1 MPTAKNDAIFN
12 VISSAGLDVNEL
24 FLVDGKIF
32 SSPDGGDAEAGSI
45 FSSVD
50 NLPAQSYEA
59 VVSLLRKLDR
69 PEYASIDDLKARIQ
83 RASDWE
89 ALYAEINDL
98 LDHYGKRDGGDFL
111 VVEDDYGYMQQKV
124 ECSVA
129 GWYRPAM
136 TLAIQTLLQPYAD
149 AWEVIVVGE
158 TGSNKPFALSIF
170 KDKIR
175 EHAV

>member
-1 MPTAKNDAIFN
+1 MQSAPNAVIFN
-12 VISSAGLDVNEL
+12 VIASAGLEINEL
-24 FLVDGKIF
+24 FLVDGKVF
-32 SSPDGGDAEAGSI
+32 SSPDGGDANARAV

-50 NLPAQSYEA
+50 NLPTQAYEA

-83 RASDWE
+83 RAADWE
-89 ALYAEINDL
+89 VLYSEINAL
-98 LDHYGKRDGGDFL
+98 LDRYGKRDGGDFL

-136 TLAIQTLLQPYAD
+136 TDAIQRLLQPYAD
-149 AWEVIVVGE
+149 AWEVIIVGE
-158 TGSNKPFALSIF
+158 TSSNSPFALSIF

-175 EHAV
+175 AHAV

>member
-1 MPTAKNDAIFN
+1 MPTASNAAIFN
-12 VISSAGLDVNEL
+12 VISSAGLDVDEL

-32 SSPDGGDAEAGSI
+32 SSPDGGDAEARSV

-50 NLPAQSYEA
+50 NLPAQDYEA

-83 RASDWE
+83 RAADWE
-89 ALYAEINDL
+89 VLYSEINDV
-98 LDHYGKRDGGDFL
+98 LDQYGKRDGGDFL
-111 VVEDDYGYMQQKV
+111 VVEDDYGYTQQKV
-124 ECSVA
+124 ECAVA

-136 TLAIQTLLQPYAD
+136 TLAIQRLLQPYAD
-149 AWEVIVVGE
+149 AWEVIVVGD
-158 TGSNKPFALSIF
+158 TGSNQPFALSIF